1 MRLRLGLKISLN
13 DLLRPIQA
21 ELNTFQ
27 RHFEESLKSRV
38 FLINQVMKY
47 VIAQKG
53 KKMRPMLL
61 LLAAR
66 LNGECN
72 ERTYAAATLVEV
84 LHTAT
89 LVHDDVV
96 DEAETRRGIPSI
108 NSIWRNKVSVLIGD
122 YLFSKAL
129 VKMVDLKHPH
139 MLDLLSTT
147 ADRLVT
153 GEIDQIDRARSD
165 SMTEEAYYDM
175 IADKTASLVATG
187 CKLGAMT
194 TTEDPAAWEAMWQY
208 GLNFGIAFQIK
219 DDLFDFEGRAA
230 TVGKPIGL
238 DVKHN
243 MVTLPVIH
251 AMEQADITTRRQFK
265 RILRRGDDPQKEV
278 LAFVRDFGGLDYA
291 HQRLDH
297 YSERARAALA
307 PFADNAVHHSL
318 DQFIDFNIQR
328 EK

>member
-1 MRLRLGLKISLN
+1 MSCLKISLD

-21 ELNTFQ
+21 ELNSFQ
-27 RHFEESLKSRV
+27 HYFENSLKSHV

-61 LLAAR
+61 LLSAK
-66 LNGECN
+66 LSGECN
-72 ERTYAAATLVEV
+72 EQTYSAATLVEV

-96 DEAETRRGIPSI
+96 DEAETRRGLPSI
-108 NSIWRNKVSVLIGD
+108 NSIWRNKISVLIGD

-129 VKMVDLKHPH
+129 VKMVALKHPE
-139 MLDLLSTT
+139 MLDLLANT
-147 ADRLVT
+147 ANKLVT

-165 SMTEEAYYDM
+165 TMTETAYYEM
-175 IADKTASLVATG
+175 IEDKTASLLATG

-194 TTEDPAAWEAMWQY
+194 TSDDEKVWEALYEY
-208 GLNFGIAFQIK
+208 GRNFGIAFQIK
-219 DDLFDFEGRAA
+219 DDLFDFEGRASS
-230 TVGKPIGL
+230 VGKPIGL

-243 MVTLPVIH
+243 MVTLPLIH
-251 AMEQADITTRRQFK
+251 ALQQCGKEEDREFK
-265 RILRRGDDPQKEV
+265 RMIKTGSDKEIQKYV
-278 LAFVRDFGGLDYA
+278 LEFITQYGGLDYTK
-291 HQRLDH
+291 QKLQE
-297 YSERARAALA
+297 YSDRAKSSLAAF
-307 PFADNAVHHSL
+307 PESPIKHSMI
-318 DQFIDFNIQR
+318 QFIDFNIQR

>member
-1 MRLRLGLKISLN
+1 MSCLKISLD

-21 ELNTFQ
+21 ELNSFQ
-27 RHFEESLKSRV
+27 HYFEKALTSHV

-61 LLAAR
+61 ILSAK
-66 LNGECN
+66 LNGECSDQ
-72 ERTYAAATLVEV
+72 TYSAATLVEV

-96 DEAETRRGIPSI
+96 DEAETRRGLPSI
-108 NSIWRNKVSVLIGD
+108 NSIWRNKISVLIGD

-129 VKMVDLKHPH
+129 VKMVALKHPE
-139 MLDLLSTT
+139 MLELLAST
-147 ADRLVT
+147 ADKLVT

-165 SMTEEAYYDM
+165 TMTEDAYYAM
-175 IADKTASLVATG
+175 IEDKTASLLATG

-194 TTEDPAAWEAMWQY
+194 TTDDRQAWDALYEY
-208 GLNFGIAFQIK
+208 GRNFGIAFQIK

-230 TVGKPIGL
+230 SVGKPIGL

-243 MVTLPVIH
+243 MVTLPIIH
-251 AMEQADITTRRQFK
+251 ALQQAEKSEIRDFK
-265 RILRRGDDPQKEV
+265 RTVKRGEDKAVQKYV
-278 LAFVRDFGGLDYA
+278 LSFINKHGGLEYTKKRLQDYSDKA
-291 HQRLDH
+291 K
-297 YSERARAALA
+297 
-307 PFADNAVHHSL
+307 DNLSIFP
-318 DQFIDFNIQR
+318 DGPIKNSMIQFIDFNIQR

>member
-1 MRLRLGLKISLN
+1 MKISLD

-21 ELNTFQ
+21 ELNSFQ
-27 RHFEESLKSRV
+27 HYFENSLKSHV

-61 LLAAR
+61 LLSAR
-66 LNGECN
+66 LSGECT
-72 ERTYAAATLVEV
+72 EQTYSAATLVEV

-96 DEAETRRGIPSI
+96 DEAETRRGLPSI
-108 NSIWRNKVSVLIGD
+108 NSIWRNKISVLIGD

-129 VKMVDLKHPH
+129 VKMVALRHPE
-139 MLDLLSTT
+139 MLELLANT
-147 ADRLVT
+147 ADKLVT

-165 SMTEEAYYDM
+165 TMTEDAYYDM
-175 IADKTASLVATG
+175 IEDKTASLLATG

-194 TTEDPAAWEAMWQY
+194 TSDDEKVWDALYEY
-208 GLNFGIAFQIK
+208 GRNFGIAFQIK
-219 DDLFDFEGRAA
+219 DDLFDFEGRASS
-230 TVGKPIGL
+230 VGKPIGL

-243 MVTLPVIH
+243 MVTLPLIH
-251 AMEQADITTRRQFK
+251 ALQQCNKQQIRDFK
-265 RILRRGDDPQKEV
+265 RMTKKGSDRVIQQNV
-278 LAFVRDFGGLDYA
+278 LEFINRYGGLEYTK
-291 HQRLDH
+291 QKLQE
-297 YSERARAALA
+297 YSDKAKTALNDFPESAAK
-307 PFADNAVHHSL
+307 HSMI
-318 DQFIDFNIQR
+318 QFIDYNIQR

>member
-1 MRLRLGLKISLN
+1 MKISLD

-21 ELNTFQ
+21 ELNSFQ
-27 RHFEESLKSRV
+27 HYFENSLKSHV

-61 LLAAR
+61 LLSAK
-66 LNGECN
+66 LSGECN
-72 ERTYAAATLVEV
+72 EQTYSAATLVEV

-96 DEAETRRGIPSI
+96 DEAETRRGLPSI
-108 NSIWRNKVSVLIGD
+108 NSIWRNKISVLIGD

-129 VKMVDLKHPH
+129 VKMVALKHPE
-139 MLDLLSTT
+139 MLDLLATT
-147 ADRLVT
+147 ANKLVT

-165 SMTEEAYYDM
+165 TMTEDAYYEM
-175 IADKTASLVATG
+175 IEDKTASLLATG

-194 TTEDPAAWEAMWQY
+194 TSDDQKVWDALYEY
-208 GLNFGIAFQIK
+208 GRYFGIAFQIK
-219 DDLFDFEGRAA
+219 DDLFDFEGRASS
-230 TVGKPIGL
+230 VGKPIGL

-243 MVTLPVIH
+243 MVTLPLIH
-251 AMEQADITTRRQFK
+251 ALQQCDKQERREFK
-265 RILRRGDDPQKEV
+265 RIIKRGSDKTIQQNV
-278 LAFVRDFGGLDYA
+278 LEFINRFSGLEYTK
-291 HQRLDH
+291 QRLQD
-297 YSERARAALA
+297 YSDKAKATLVAFPDSPVKHA
-307 PFADNAVHHSL
+307 MI
-318 DQFIDFNIQR
+318 QFIDFNIHR

>member
-1 MRLRLGLKISLN
+1 MSFLKISLD

-21 ELNTFQ
+21 ELNSFQ
-27 RHFEESLKSRV
+27 HHFEKSLTSHV

-61 LLAAR
+61 ILSAK
-66 LNGECN
+66 LNGECS
-72 ERTYAAATLVEV
+72 EQTYSAATLVEV

-96 DEAETRRGIPSI
+96 DEAETRRGLPSI
-108 NSIWRNKVSVLIGD
+108 NSIWRNKISVLIGD

-129 VKMVDLKHPH
+129 VKMVALRQPE
-139 MLDLLSTT
+139 MLDLLAST
-147 ADRLVT
+147 ADKLVT

-165 SMTEEAYYDM
+165 NMTEDAYYDM
-175 IADKTASLVATG
+175 IEDKTASLLATG

-194 TTEDPAAWEAMWQY
+194 TTDDRAAWDALFEY
-208 GLNFGIAFQIK
+208 GRNFGIAFQIK
-219 DDLFDFEGRAA
+219 DDLFDFEGRASS
-230 TVGKPIGL
+230 VGKPIGL

-243 MVTLPVIH
+243 MVTLPIIH
-251 AMEQADITTRRQFK
+251 ALQQAD
-265 RILRRGDDPQKEV
+265 QKEV
-278 LAFVRDFGGLDYA
+278 KAFKRMVKRGEDKQVQKYVLEFITRYGGLDYTK
-291 HQRLDH
+291 QRLQD
-297 YSERARAALA
+297 YSDRAKQ
-307 PFADNAVHHSL
+307 SL
-318 DQFIDFNIQR
+318 EIFPDGPIKNSMIQFIDFNIQR

>member
-1 MRLRLGLKISLN
+1 MN

-27 RHFEESLKSRV
+27 DYFEKSLQSRV

-61 LLAAR
+61 LLSAK

-72 ERTYAAATLVEV
+72 QQTYSAATLVEV

-96 DEAETRRGIPSI
+96 DEAETRRGLPSI

-129 VKMVDLKHPH
+129 VMMVQLKNTK
-139 MLDLLSTT
+139 MLDLLSST

-165 SMTEEAYYDM
+165 TMTESTYYDM
-175 IADKTASLVATG
+175 IADKTASLLASG
-187 CKLGAMT
+187 CQLGAMT
-194 TTEDPAAWEAMWQY
+194 TTDDMDAWQAMHDY

-251 AMEQADITTRRQFK
+251 AIEKATPEDRKSFRKTM
-265 RILRRGDDPQKEV
+265 RRGDSSLQKDV
-278 LAFVRDFGGLDYA
+278 LAFVERYGGLDYTR
-291 HQRLDH
+291 QRLNEYSQRAKTALDH
-297 YSERARAALA
+297 F
-307 PFADNAVHHSL
+307 PDGPIKHSL
-318 DQFIDFNIQR
+318 LQFVDFNIQR

>member
-1 MRLRLGLKISLN
+1 MKISLD

-21 ELNTFQ
+21 ELNSFQ
-27 RHFEESLKSRV
+27 NYFDRSLKSHV

-47 VIAQKG
+47 IIAQKG

-61 LLAAR
+61 LLSAK
-66 LNGECN
+66 LNGACN
-72 ERTYAAATLVEV
+72 EQTYSAATLVEV

-96 DEAETRRGIPSI
+96 DEAETRRGLPSI
-108 NSIWRNKVSVLIGD
+108 NSIWRNKISVLIGD

-129 VKMVDLKHPH
+129 VQMVALKQPE
-139 MLDLLSTT
+139 MLDLLANT
-147 ADRLVT
+147 ANKLVT
-153 GEIDQIDRARSD
+153 GEIDQIDRARSNT
-165 SMTEEAYYDM
+165 MTEAAYYAM
-175 IADKTASLVATG
+175 IEDKTASLLATG

-194 TTEDPAAWEAMWQY
+194 TSDDREVWDALYEY

-230 TVGKPIGL
+230 SVGKPIGL

-243 MVTLPVIH
+243 MVTLPIIH
-251 AMEQADITTRRQFK
+251 ALQQAGKQEAREFK
-265 RILRRGDDPQKEV
+265 RMVKKGSDKVIQKYV
-278 LAFVRDFGGLDYA
+278 LGFITKYGGLDYTK
-291 HQRLDH
+291 QRLQD
-297 YSERARAALA
+297 YSDQAKA
-307 PFADNAVHHSL
+307 SL
-318 DQFIDFNIQR
+318 DRFPDSPIKYSMIQFIDFNIQR

>member
-1 MRLRLGLKISLN
+1 MKISLD

-21 ELNTFQ
+21 ELNSFQ
-27 RHFEESLKSRV
+27 DYFENSLKSHV

-47 VIAQKG
+47 IIAQKG

-61 LLAAR
+61 LLSAK
-66 LNGECN
+66 LNGACTEQ
-72 ERTYAAATLVEV
+72 TYSAATLVEV

-96 DEAETRRGIPSI
+96 DEAETRRGLPSI
-108 NSIWRNKVSVLIGD
+108 NSIWRNKISVLIGD

-129 VKMVDLKHPH
+129 VKMVDLKHPK
-139 MLDLLSTT
+139 MLELLAHT
-147 ADRLVT
+147 ADKLVT

-165 SMTEEAYYDM
+165 TMTESAYYAM
-175 IADKTASLVATG
+175 IEDKTASLLATG

-194 TTEDPAAWEAMWQY
+194 TSDDQDVWEALFEY
-208 GLNFGIAFQIK
+208 GRNFGIAFQIK

-230 TVGKPIGL
+230 SVGKPIGL

-243 MVTLPVIH
+243 MVTLPIIH
-251 AMEQADITTRRQFK
+251 ALQQASKSEKREFK
-265 RILRRGDDPQKEV
+265 HMIKKGSDQT
-278 LAFVRDFGGLDYA
+278 VRKYALDFINRYGGLEYTK
-291 HQRLDH
+291 QRLQE
-297 YSERARAALA
+297 YSDQAKASLA
-307 PFADNAVHHSL
+307 PFPDSHVKHSMI
-318 DQFIDFNIQR
+318 QFIDFNIQR

>member
-1 MRLRLGLKISLN
+1 MKISLN
-13 DLLRPIQA
+13 DLLRPIQP
-21 ELNTFQ
+21 ELNLFQ
-27 RHFEESLKSRV
+27 RHFEESLKSHV

-61 LLAAR
+61 LLSAR

-72 ERTYAAATLVEV
+72 DTTYAAATLVEV

-96 DEAETRRGIPSI
+96 DEAETRRGLPSI

-129 VKMVDLKHPH
+129 IKMVELGDGH
-139 MLDLLSTT
+139 MLTELSQT

-165 SMTEEAYYDM
+165 TMTEEAYYNM
-175 IADKTASLVATG
+175 IGDKTASLLAAG

-194 TTEDPAAWEAMWQY
+194 TSDDPQAWDAMQRY
-208 GLNFGIAFQIK
+208 GQSFGIAFQIK

-243 MVTLPVIH
+243 MVTLPIIH
-251 AMEQADITTRRQFK
+251 AMSNASKSEQREFKNMMKRRKLDGKQARVLDFVTRN
-265 RILRRGDDPQKEV
+265 
-278 LAFVRDFGGLDYA
+278 GGLDYTREKL
-291 HQRLDH
+291 QE
-297 YSERARAALA
+297 YSEQAKNALSMF
-307 PFADNAVHHSL
+307 PEGPVKHSL
-318 DQFIDFNIQR
+318 SQFVDFNIQR